1 MLLNYKL
8 IFNQEII
15 RDTAFVFVIA
25 NVVHSLVDKYS
36 KVDLLSAN
44 YRNINSNDIII
55 RGD

>member
-36 KVDLLSAN
+36 KVHLLSVN
-44 YRNINSNDIII
+44 CRNINSNGIIL
-55 RGD
+55 GN